1 MRVPLISVVGM
12 ALLLLAGPLRAEQAQ
27 TFDNYEIHYNAFNST
42 FLPPEVAVAYNLQR
56 SKYGGVINVAVLD
69 DAEGKRPTSAL
80 VRGTLK
86 NLLGQSQ
93 ELSFR
98 EIREGNA
105 IYYISAFR
113 FTHDEQLEF
122 TLTVQP
128 DPNKAGYSIS
138 FKQHFYAD

>member
-1 MRVPLISVVGM
+1 MRVPLISALWV

-27 TFDNYEIHYNAFNST
+27 TFDQYEIHYNAFNST

-69 DAEGKRPTSAL
+69 DSEGKRPTSAQ
-80 VRGTLK
+80 VSGSLK
-86 NLLGQSQ
+86 NLIGQRQ

-113 FTHDEQLEF
+113 FTHDEQLQF
-122 TLTVQP
+122 SLDVKP
-128 DPNKAGYSIS
+128 DRNKPAYSIS